1 MTAACTR
8 ATPKCQDHV
17 VFHEITTKIN
27 FYLFYFIFT
36 LPLFIKKM
44 TELTGEEWEK
54 KLLGK
59 AIVKED
65 TETTLENDKV

>member
-1 MTAACTR
+1 
-8 ATPKCQDHV
+8 
-17 VFHEITTKIN
+17 
-27 FYLFYFIFT
+27 
-36 LPLFIKKM
+36 M